1 MKVTDIRARRRGWW
15 HRWWIIYRRRRGRRP
30 TRINKQ
36 ILSRRNL
43 SRRSWR
49 HRVTCVRR
57 MAAGVKRL
65 LFMECSFGA
74 AGTRGAKEA
83 RPERS

>member
-1 MKVTDIRARRRGWW
+1 
-15 HRWWIIYRRRRGRRP
+15 
-30 TRINKQ
+30 
-36 ILSRRNL
+36 
-43 SRRSWR
+43 
-49 HRVTCVRR
+49 VTCVRR